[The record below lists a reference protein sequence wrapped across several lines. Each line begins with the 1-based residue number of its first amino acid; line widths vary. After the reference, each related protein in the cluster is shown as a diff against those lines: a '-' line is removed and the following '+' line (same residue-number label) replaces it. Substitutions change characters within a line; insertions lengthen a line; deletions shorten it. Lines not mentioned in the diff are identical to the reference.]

1 MEPTKI
7 LGLLAGTLTTI
18 AFIPQV
24 IKTYQSR
31 SAKDLSLV
39 MFLIFFTG
47 TGLWLTYGLLRNDV
61 PVIAANSVTM
71 VLAAL
76 MLVLKFRYRD

>member
-24 IKTYQSR
+24 VKTYQSR